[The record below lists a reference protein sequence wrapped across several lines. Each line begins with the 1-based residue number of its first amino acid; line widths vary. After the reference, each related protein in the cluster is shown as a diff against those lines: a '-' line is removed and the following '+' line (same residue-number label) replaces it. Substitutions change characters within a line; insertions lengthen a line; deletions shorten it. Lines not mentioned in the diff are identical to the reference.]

1 MKQKNCL
8 QIPDLVKA
16 STTPTSPG
24 FYEYIFKVY
33 TTTNGDTEF
42 YYYNITNKIQ
52 LPDLDPEYFQ
62 EVTPSTRMPFT
73 SFANIVYNTDKELN
87 NKFILWWLIKIFNPE
102 KANRFYVDPNDTYI
116 VLKPEYADAVINTI
130 FKNG

>member
-1 MKQKNCL
+1 
-8 QIPDLVKA
+8 
-16 STTPTSPG
+16 
-24 FYEYIFKVY
+24 
-33 TTTNGDTEF
+33 
-42 YYYNITNKIQ
+42 
-52 LPDLDPEYFQ
+52 
-62 EVTPSTRMPFT
+62 MPFT